1 MNKMYEIK
9 LESRRFL
16 LPTVVVTSLLL
27 LAKLS
32 ILRFF
37 YFGEITASGLLKD
50 TVSLLVIMS
59 LLEIALP
66 RKVKSTVF
74 WAFNVVFSLILF
86 AATLYQIHF
95 NSVPTYTAF
104 GELGQVPQIQ
114 SSIRPL
120 IKPLHFLFFG
130 DFVIA
135 AIIGGIRFSGRRR
148 DFHIQ
153 TSGIAFGSSRVVG
166 YRWKVATAFI
176 LVLCIGFS
184 MLFIHNGEAIDNELV
199 KAENLGF
206 LNFQVATAIK
216 NKRENDLIANGN
228 MQLTIAQVNSLQ
240 STYPYQE
247 DSSQAAKPAYF
258 GSAKN
263 MNLIIVQMEAF
274 QNFPIHLKLEQQEIT
289 PVLNSLAKES
299 YYFPFFYQ
307 QIGQGNTS
315 DAEFL
320 SNTSIYPTGKVAM
333 STGFGNRQLSSLPR
347 LLHEHD
353 YQSATF
359 HINDV
364 QFWSRD
370 LLYPGLAFDHY
381 YDKPFYNNDFFND
394 FGASDEEMYRV
405 GIEKLVETF
414 SNGKPFYAQ
423 FVTTSSHAPFVIP
436 EDRRRLKV
444 PADMK
449 GTQLGNYLE
458 AINYTDYALGQFI
471 EQLKEK
477 GLWDNTML
485 VVYGDHS
492 GVNPKETDGKE
503 ITSRLGIPYDNLVSR
518 FNIPLF
524 IHVPGQ
530 GEGKVVERIGGQ
542 IDILPTVA
550 NLMGISLKEQ
560 QFTAFGRDLLNTDN
574 NVIGMRY
581 YLPTGS
587 FFNNDV
593 LFVPGEV
600 FDDGTAISLKSL
612 QPVQVQSSYRK
623 DYDYIMSLM
632 KLSDEYVQLL
642 PKR

>member
-1 MNKMYEIK
+1 MNKMHEIN
-9 LESRRFL
+9 LESRRSL
-16 LPTVVVTSLLL
+16 LPTVAVMSFLL

-32 ILRFF
+32 ILRLFF
-37 YFGEITASGLLKD
+37 FGEISASGLLKD
-50 TVSLLVIMS
+50 AVSLLVIMS
-59 LLEIALP
+59 LLELTLP
-66 RKVKSTVF
+66 RRVKSTMF
-74 WAFNVVFSLILF
+74 WAFNVVFSLTLF

-95 NSVPTYTAF
+95 NSVPTYTAL
-104 GELGQVPQIQ
+104 GELGQVPQIH

-120 IKPLHFLFFG
+120 IKPSHFLFFG
-130 DFVIA
+130 DFAIA
-135 AIIGGIRFSGRRR
+135 AIIGGIRFFGSRRAMSNR
-148 DFHIQ
+148 
-153 TSGIAFGSSRVVG
+153 TSGISFGSSRSVA
-166 YRWKVATAFI
+166 YRWKVAAAFM
-176 LVLCIGFS
+176 LVLSIGFS
-184 MLFIHNGEAIDNELV
+184 ILFIHNGEAIDNELV

-206 LNFQVATAIK
+206 LNFQVAAAIK

-228 MQLTIAQVNSLQ
+228 LQLTKAQVKSLQ

-247 DSSQAAKPAYF
+247 DGFNEAKPAYF

-289 PVLNSLAKES
+289 PVLNTLAKES
-299 YYFPFFYQ
+299 YYFSFFYQ

-333 STGFGNRQLSSLPR
+333 STGFGNRQLPSLPR

-353 YQSATF
+353 YHAATF

-370 LLYPGLAFDHY
+370 LLYPGLAFDRY
-381 YDKPFYNNDFFND
+381 YDKPFYKNDYFND

-405 GIEKLVETF
+405 GIEKLSEM
-414 SNGKPFYAQ
+414 SSDGKPFYAQ

-471 EQLKEK
+471 EQLKQK
-477 GLWDNTML
+477 GLWDHTML

-503 ITSRLGIPYDNLVSR
+503 ITERLGIPYDNQVSR
-518 FNIPLF
+518 FNIPLL

-550 NLMGISLKEQ
+550 NLMGISLEEQ

-593 LFVPGEV
+593 LFVPGKG
-600 FDDGTAISLKSL
+600 FDDGTAISLKTL
-612 QPVQVQSSYRK
+612 EPVQVQNSYRK
-623 DYDYIMSLM
+623 DYDYIMALM